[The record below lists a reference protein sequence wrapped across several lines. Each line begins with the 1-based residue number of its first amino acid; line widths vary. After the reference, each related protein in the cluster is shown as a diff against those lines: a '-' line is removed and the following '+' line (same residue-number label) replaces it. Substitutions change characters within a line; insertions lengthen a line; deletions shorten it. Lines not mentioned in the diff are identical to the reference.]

1 MKADSCARQ
10 IILDSAIGAFAQ
22 KGYAGTSLQDI
33 LKATRLSK
41 PTLYYYFESKAGL
54 FRAILDFAY
63 DECFRLMSERVKHK
77 SRCEEILVALATALF
92 RFAED
97 NKDLTRLIFS
107 TVFAA
112 PQEIP
117 RGSINKEKRRRN
129 FELVYGFIRQAQKRK
144 EIDLRYST
152 LELAHGIYGAISHQI
167 RTQLLIPRGHLNCA
181 KAKRIVE
188 LFLNGARKKI

>member
-1 MKADSCARQ
+1 MKTDICAKQ
-10 IILDSAIGAFAQ
+10 IILDSAIVAFAQ
-22 KGYAGTSLQDI
+22 KGYAGTSLKDI

-41 PTLYYYFESKAGL
+41 PTLYYYFKSKAGL

-63 DECFRLMSERVKHK
+63 DECFRLMSEAVRDK
-77 SRCEEILVALATALF
+77 SRCEEILVALASALF
-92 RFAED
+92 HFSEN
-97 NKDLTRLIFS
+97 NKNLTRLIFS

-117 RGSINKEKRRRN
+117 QGSVNKKKRRRN
-129 FELVYGFIRQAQKRK
+129 FELVHGFIRQAQKHK
-144 EIDLRYST
+144 EIDSKYGS

-167 RTQLLIPRGHLNCA
+167 RTQLLMSKGHLDAA
-181 KAKRIVE
+181 KAKRMVA